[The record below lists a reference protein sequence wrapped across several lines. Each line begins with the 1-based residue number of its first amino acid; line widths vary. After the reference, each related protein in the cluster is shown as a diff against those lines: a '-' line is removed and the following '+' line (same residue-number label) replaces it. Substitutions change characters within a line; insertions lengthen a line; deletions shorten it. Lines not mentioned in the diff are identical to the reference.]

1 MNQLSQIADIIEEVL
16 LEVPGQPD
24 PRGVAEECAQ
34 KLVEA
39 SLGQLATLLGGSLT
53 SNFVGET
60 ILNLGKIQS
69 QPPVNDDGDS
79 FSRSKE
85 ASIEGWR

>member
-53 SNFVGET
+53 SNFAGET

-69 QPPVNDDGDS
+69 EPPADDDDDN

>member
-1 MNQLSQIADIIEEVL
+1 MNQVSQIADIIEGVL

>member
-1 MNQLSQIADIIEEVL
+1 MNQVSQIADIIEGVL

-69 QPPVNDDGDS
+69 GDS
-79 FSRSKE
+79 FEDDEFSRSKE
-85 ASIEGWR
+85 AYIEGRR